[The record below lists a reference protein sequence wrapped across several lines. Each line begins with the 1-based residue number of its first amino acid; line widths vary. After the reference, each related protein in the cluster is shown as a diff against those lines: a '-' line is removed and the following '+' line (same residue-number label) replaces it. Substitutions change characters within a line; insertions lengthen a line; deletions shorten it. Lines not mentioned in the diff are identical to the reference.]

1 MLLEP
6 RARYRDDATGH
17 EESDCP
23 RYRSMGHSIS
33 SLAISF
39 QSWTTT
45 VRIMCNLTFSSAA
58 FDRRA
63 RSDRGW
69 YAVDRARL
77 SNVRCNGW
85 LGLGS
90 QACAGGAWKFHQD
103 GALVAERRAG
113 RSGVARASCML
124 GSWVGWVHSA
134 GVHGMPGFV
143 VDAAAVVAGAVAGRP
158 SDVARSGRWR
168 KGRRGGWC
176 ADLWVVRA
184 RGCGR

>member
-1 MLLEP
+1 
-6 RARYRDDATGH
+6 
-17 EESDCP
+17 
-23 RYRSMGHSIS
+23 MGHCG
-33 SLAISF
+33 F
-39 QSWTTT
+39 
-45 VRIMCNLTFSSAA
+45 RCLTFSSAA

>member
-1 MLLEP
+1 M
-6 RARYRDDATGH
+6 
-17 EESDCP
+17 
-23 RYRSMGHSIS
+23 
-33 SLAISF
+33 
-39 QSWTTT
+39 
-45 VRIMCNLTFSSAA
+45 
-58 FDRRA
+58 
-63 RSDRGW
+63 
-69 YAVDRARL
+69 DRARL

-113 RSGVARASCML
+113 RSGVARVSCML

-176 ADLWVVRA
+176 VGPWVERA